1 MAALDDELLAHHIS
15 TVKHG
20 SELGASVKPYLN
32 EMKAI
37 IRKEVASFD
46 SEART
51 KARLEKLLADLANV
65 LSKHATG
72 WEKQLIEDL
81 KAFAEYEVNYQAD
94 TISDWI
100 NVDLVNPTLAQA
112 WAAAEFE
119 PLSLGTE
126 PIDFNQLIDDWG
138 EDEVSRLV
146 MGVKT
151 GFVQGHTVRRIIK
164 DVTGAGGLADISQR
178 NAEAVAHTALM
189 HVASEARMETYKEN
203 SDIVIGYE
211 WTSTLDSRT
220 SDICRSRDGQKF
232 LWDDKVKPK
241 PPAHY
246 RCRSTTTPVLSEE
259 FDIFNKGAQRA
270 SKGASGGEPVSADL
284 TYYSWLKQQPAAF
297 QDEVLGK
304 TKGLIFRNS
313 GLTPEEFRKL
323 SVDDLGRGLTLD
335 EMKARDERVASYL
348 GE

>member
-15 TVKHG
+15 TIKHG
-20 SELGASVKPYLN
+20 SALGASVTPYLR

-37 IRKEVASFD
+37 IRKEVAAFD

-51 KARLEKLLADLANV
+51 AARLEKLLADLVNV

-100 NVDLVNPTLAQA
+100 NVDLVNPTPEQA

-119 PLSLGTE
+119 PLSLGTG
-126 PIDFNQLIDDWG
+126 PVDFNKLIDDWG

-151 GFVQGHTVRRIIK
+151 GFVQGHSVRRIIK

-189 HVASEARMETYKEN
+189 HVASEARMEVYKEN
-203 SDIVIGYE
+203 ADIVIGYE
-211 WTSTLDSRT
+211 IVATLDSRT
-220 SDICRSRDGQKF
+220 C
-232 LWDDKVKPK
+232 
-241 PPAHY
+241 
-246 RCRSTTTPVLSEE
+246 
-259 FDIFNKGAQRA
+259 
-270 SKGASGGEPVSADL
+270 
-284 TYYSWLKQQPAAF
+284 
-297 QDEVLGK
+297 
-304 TKGLIFRNS
+304 
-313 GLTPEEFRKL
+313 LTPDTLVYTPSGRAKIGDLVAGDVVIGGSGNARKVTGVDAGTTEHLL
-323 SVDDLGRGLTLD
+323 SVEIENGNIVMCTKDHQWLTTNRGWVEAGELTHDDHIATLPHMP
-335 EMKARDERVASYL
+335 E
-348 GE
+348 GN